1 MRTTRPDPATK
12 AGGGASAV
20 SPKHAELISA
30 FVSASQSGDLSRLM
44 GLLTRDA
51 RFVSDGGGK
60 VPAALRVIEGADRVA
75 RLVASTAPKGW
86 ADVIVARSAMV
97 NGLPGMIFE
106 GRAGVIQTVA
116 LEIEDDLVRTI
127 YVVRNPDKLKHLA
140 RA

>member
-1 MRTTRPDPATK
+1 
-12 AGGGASAV
+12 
-20 SPKHAELISA
+20 
-30 FVSASQSGDLSRLM
+30 
-44 GLLTRDA
+44 
-51 RFVSDGGGK
+51 
-60 VPAALRVIEGADRVA
+60 VPAALRVIDGADRVA

-86 ADVIVARSAMV
+86 GEVSAARSAIV

-106 GRAGVIQTVA
+106 GRAGVIPTVA

>member
-1 MRTTRPDPATK
+1 MGEP
-12 AGGGASAV
+12 G
-20 SPKHAELISA
+20 LI
-30 FVSASQSGDLSRLM
+30 
-44 GLLTRDA
+44 A
-51 RFVSDGGGK
+51 RCVD
-60 VPAALRVIEGADRVA
+60 V
-75 RLVASTAPKGW
+75 